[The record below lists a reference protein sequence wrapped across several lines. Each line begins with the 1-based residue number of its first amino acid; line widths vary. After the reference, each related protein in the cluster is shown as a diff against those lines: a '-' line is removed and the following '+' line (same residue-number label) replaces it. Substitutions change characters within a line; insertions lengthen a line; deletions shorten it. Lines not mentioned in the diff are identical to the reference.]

1 MVSFWKSQHYHCNP
15 TVLIFCYYIW
25 NVQAHHMTYATTL
38 YTLSFSLTEA
48 CQNSFFII
56 IFTGYATESTTENIS
71 ARHMHQI
78 AWSKRTDLA
87 LQDIQIISKLHYTL
101 HWFTVSFRD
110 LLQKKKPWVTF
121 THINDDLR
129 CHHVTTVINVYSRW
143 VYTLAYIFRA
153 QFTSAG
159 VVSITWYRYTVK

>member
-38 YTLSFSLTEA
+38 FSDWSLPKL
-48 CQNSFFII
+48 FFII

-71 ARHMHQI
+71 ARYMHQI
-78 AWSKRTDLA
+78 AWSKRTDPA
-87 LQDIQIISKLHYTL
+87 LKDIQIISKLHYT
-101 HWFTVSFRD
+101 FTVIPG
-110 LLQKKKPWVTF
+110 LVTKKKKPWVTF